1 MLRIVPFLF
10 LWILF
15 GLFSSVFPASSPA
28 ASSKTPQN
36 NTAIGAGI
44 DDSAVVNAYQRSKR
58 WWLPDAASTYARDLD
73 WIFYLILYITGAVFF
88 AVQGLLVYFLV
99 RYRKKEGVKAVYY
112 HGNNRLEIIWTVI
125 PALIMVYLAFASQ
138 KTYDLVKG
146 PLPENALRVEVS
158 AEQFAWNIKY
168 PGTDDKLGTADDVV
182 KVNQLHIP
190 VDQPVRVK
198 LISISKDGKHP
209 VIHSFFVPEFRIKQD
224 VVPGLPTEIWFQ
236 ATKPGKFEI
245 ACAELCGLG
254 HYRMRGFLT
263 VHTQE
268 GFQAWMQKEITKSG
282 K

>member
-1 MLRIVPFLF
+1 MGRSRKWILLFLF
-10 LWILF
+10 GFCL
-15 GLFSSVFPASSPA
+15 SVLIPEVLA
-28 ASSKTPQN
+28 AADD
-36 NTAIGAGI
+36 TAII
-44 DDSAVVNAYQRSKR
+44 NAYQRSKT
-58 WWLPDAASTYARDLD
+58 WWLPDAASSYAGRID

-99 RYRKKEGVKAVYY
+99 RYRRKEGVKAVYY
-112 HGNNRLEIIWTVI
+112 HGNNRLEIVWTAI
-125 PALIMVYLAFASQ
+125 PALIMIYLAFASQ
-138 KTYDLVKG
+138 KTYGFVKG
-146 PLPENALRVEVS
+146 KIPENAFPVEIA
-158 AEQFAWNIKY
+158 AEQFAWNVRY
-168 PGTDDKLGTADDVV
+168 PGSDGKLGTPDDIV
-182 KVNQLHIP
+182 KVNQLHVP

-236 ATKPGKFEI
+236 ATKTGKFEI

-263 VHTQE
+263 VHTPE
-268 GFQAWMQKEITKSG
+268 GFQQWIQKETAKSE